1 MDSFTEL
8 IKQPWFALSPS
19 PFSFAFYLIGGILGA
34 WRLLRIGVEYKRF
47 PRIMAFVDSLILLVL
62 VVIVQDSIWLVFN
75 TFRWILPYYSD
86 VATFWNYYVR
96 FIQNGIMA
104 GLMLL
109 FSWDRFRAGIFRVS
123 RLTWLCFGIITAWL
137 FLQFVLAPNQAYTD
151 WMFAVSYGFPDWL
164 ILQGF
169 ILNILMKLLLGI
181 TFLSIFQK
189 KQVED
194 STIRL

>member
-1 MDSFTEL
+1 MNPVDL
-8 IKQPWFALSPS
+8 LKQPWFAISPS

-47 PRIMAFVDSLILLVL
+47 PRVMAFVDSLILLVL
-62 VVIVQDSIWLVFN
+62 VVIVQDSIWLIFN

-96 FIQNGIMA
+96 FPQNILGAALMGLLSYPGFKA
-104 GLMLL
+104 G
-109 FSWDRFRAGIFRVS
+109 WFRVS
-123 RLTWLCFGIITAWL
+123 HKTLFCFSLITLWLAA
-137 FLQFVLAPNQAYTD
+137 QFVLAPNQAYTD
-151 WMFAVSYGFPDWL
+151 WMFAVRYGFPDWL